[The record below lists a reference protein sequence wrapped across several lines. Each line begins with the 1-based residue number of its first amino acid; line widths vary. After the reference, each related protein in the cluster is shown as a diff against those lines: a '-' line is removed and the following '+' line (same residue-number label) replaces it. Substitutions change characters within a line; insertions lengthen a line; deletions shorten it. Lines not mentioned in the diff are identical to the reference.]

1 MGNSL
6 SSYAGRILDINLSN
20 DKISFHKIDEKVLK
34 LFIGGKG
41 LGAKLLIDHLEGGL
55 GPISPENL
63 LILATGPLTGTGAPT
78 SGRFVV
84 VTKSPSTGLFT
95 DSHVGGSAGPE
106 IKRAG
111 YDAIIIRGKASHPVY
126 VWVNDDSV
134 EIRDASKIWG
144 LTVSKAVDAVRELT
158 DPKAHVGVIGPA
170 GEKLVKYACIVFDKE
185 EERNGIAARG
195 GPGAVMGS
203 KNLKAIAIKGSHKVE
218 VANPEGFQKAV
229 LDAVK
234 SINENPFIP
243 LRRRFGTAFWV
254 KPMNEHAIIPSL
266 NFQRGSLEGS
276 EKLYAD
282 YMRSACVVRDMTC
295 FNCMIACSKLS
306 KVTTEDGELYIRG
319 PEYET
324 IALLGTNNGIK
335 DIHEVARAVYL
346 CNELGLDAIS
356 TGNVIG
362 WVMECCERGILTPSD
377 CDGLDIKFG
386 EPKIQRELIR
396 RIAFRDGWLGN
407 LLAEGVAR
415 ASKIV
420 GKGSER
426 FAMHVKGLE
435 IPGYDPRSSNG
446 MALAYATS
454 DRGACHQRAWTT
466 RAEIEGR
473 IPRFSIKGKAKF
485 VKEVQ
490 DERAAAFSLVICDF
504 APIPVVEMLNN
515 ATGYDY
521 TVEEYLKCGER
532 IWNLIRVFNCR
543 EGVSR
548 KDDTLPPR
556 VFEDPLPDP
565 AARGAVVTRDQFNE
579 MLDEYYILRGW
590 DSNGIPTKE
599 KLHELGLDDL
609 IRYVR

>member
-1 MGNSL
+1 M
-6 SSYAGRILDINLSN
+6 SSYAGRILDIDLSYS
-20 DKISFHKIDEKVLK
+20 KISTYKIDEKVLRM
-34 LFIGGKG
+34 FIGGKG
-41 LGAKLLIDHLEGGL
+41 LGAKLLIDNLDIGVSPL
-55 GPISPENL
+55 SPENI
-63 LILATGPLTGTGAPT
+63 LIFATGPLTGTGAPT
-78 SGRFVV
+78 ASRFVV
-84 VTKSPSTGLFT
+84 ITKSPLTGLFN
-95 DSHVGGSAGPE
+95 DSHIGGSAGPE
-106 IKRAG
+106 IKKAG
-111 YDAIIIRGKASHPVY
+111 YDAIIVRGKAQHPVY
-126 VWVNDDSV
+126 IWVDDESV
-134 EIRDASKIWG
+134 EIRDASKLWG
-144 LTVSKAVDAVRELT
+144 LTVSKAVEAVRALT
-158 DPKAHVGVIGPA
+158 DPKAHVGVVGPA
-170 GEKLVKYACIVFDKE
+170 GERLVRYACIVFDKE

-218 VANPEGFQKAV
+218 IANPEGFQKAV
-229 LDAVK
+229 VDALK

-243 LRRRFGTAFWV
+243 FRRKYGTAYWV

-266 NFQRGSLEGS
+266 NFQRGSLEGA

-282 YMRSACVVRDMTC
+282 YMRSTCVIKDIACH
-295 FNCMIACSKLS
+295 NCPIICSKLS
-306 KVTTEDGELYIRG
+306 KVPADGEEIYVRG

-335 DIHEVARAVYL
+335 DISEVAKAVYL

-356 TGNVIG
+356 AGNVIG
-362 WVMECCERGILTPSD
+362 WVMECCEKGIIKPEE
-377 CDGLDIKFG
+377 CEGLNIKFG
-386 EPKIQRELIR
+386 DPVVQRELIR
-396 RIAFRDGWLGN
+396 KIGFREGWLGN

-415 ASKIV
+415 ASKII

-446 MALAYATS
+446 MALAYATA

-473 IPRFSIKGKAKF
+473 IPRFSIEGKAKF

-515 ATGYDY
+515 ATGFDY

-556 VFEDPLPDP
+556 IFEDPLPDE
-565 AARGAVVTRDQFNE
+565 AAKGVLLTREDFNK
-579 MLDEYYILRGW
+579 MLDEYYMLRGW
-590 DSNGIPTKE
+590 DMNGIPTKE
-599 KLHELGLDDL
+599 KLRELGLDYL
-609 IRYVR
+609 TIYI